1 MRELKRKHK
10 NNNMNLSLSEQLTYS
25 TVRIECEL
33 KTGGTSTGTGFF
45 FNFLENKMNN
55 TPVPV
60 VVTNK
65 HVIKNASKGKL
76 IITKANEKGEPIDT
90 QHFTIS
96 FDNFESYWRLHPE
109 DEVDLCAMPIAT
121 FVNEAQKRGDKLF
134 YIPFTKDL
142 LLTEKHKDELTAI
155 EDVLMIGYPNGIWDS
170 VNNMPI
176 FRKGITATNPLIDY
190 NGKKEIM
197 IDIASFPGSSGSP
210 VLIFNEGGYRDK
222 RGNNYMGV
230 SRVILL
236 GVLYAGPQATA
247 TGEIVMTPN
256 LQRPISV
263 SQIPNNLGLIIKSER
278 IIEMEKLFQ

>member
-1 MRELKRKHK
+1 MS
-10 NNNMNLSLSEQLTYS
+10 LSISEQLTYS

-45 FNFLENKMNN
+45 FNFLEDKANN
-55 TPVPV
+55 NHVPV

-90 QHFTIS
+90 EHFTIAL
-96 FDNFESYWRLHPE
+96 DNFESFWRLHPE
-109 DEVDLCAMPIAT
+109 DDVDLCAMPIAP
-121 FVNEAQKRGDKLF
+121 FLHEAQKRGDKLF

-142 LLTEKHKDELTAI
+142 LLTEKHKEELTAL

-176 FRKGITATNPLIDY
+176 FRKGTTATNPLIDY

-197 IDIASFPGSSGSP
+197 IDIAAFPGSSGSP

-222 RGNNYMGV
+222 KGNTYMGT
-230 SRVILL
+230 SRIILL

-278 IIEMEKLFQ
+278 IIELEKLFEK

>member
-1 MRELKRKHK
+1 MD
-10 NNNMNLSLSEQLTYS
+10 LSISEQLTYS

-45 FNFLENKMNN
+45 FNFLEDKTSN
-55 TPVPV
+55 THVPV

-90 QHFTIS
+90 EHFTLA
-96 FDNFESYWRLHPE
+96 FDNFESFWRLHPE
-109 DEVDLCAMPIAT
+109 ADVDLCAMPIAP

-142 LLTEKHKDELTAI
+142 LPTEKHKEELTAI

-176 FRKGITATNPLIDY
+176 FRKGTTATNPLIDY

-197 IDIASFPGSSGSP
+197 IDIAAFPGSSGSP

-222 RGNNYMGV
+222 KGNTYMGAN
-230 SRVILL
+230 RIILL
-236 GVLYAGPQATA
+236 GVLFAGPQATA

-278 IIEMEKLFQ
+278 IIEMEKLFNQ

>member
-1 MRELKRKHK
+1 
-10 NNNMNLSLSEQLTYS
+10 MNLTLSEKLTYS

-33 KTGGTSTGTGFF
+33 KTGETSTGTGFF
-45 FNFLENKMNN
+45 FNFLEDKTNN
-55 TPVPV
+55 IHVPV

-76 IITKANEKGEPIDT
+76 IITKANENGEPIDT
-90 QHFTIS
+90 QHFTLV
-96 FDNFESYWRLHPE
+96 FDNFESFWKLHPE
-109 DEVDLCAMPIAT
+109 AEIDLCAMSIAP
-121 FVNEAQKRGDKLF
+121 FLKEAAKRGENLF

-142 LLTEKHKDELTAI
+142 LLTEKQKEELCAI

-176 FRKGITATNPLIDY
+176 FRKGTTATNPLIDY

-197 IDIASFPGSSGSP
+197 IDIAAFPGSSGSP

-222 RGNNYMGV
+222 KGNMYWGN
-230 SRVILL
+230 SRIILL

-247 TGEIVMTPN
+247 TGEIIMTPN
-256 LQRPISV
+256 IQRPIAISH
-263 SQIPNNLGLIIKSER
+263 IPNNLGLVIKSER
-278 IIEMEKLFQ
+278 ILELEKLFKQ

>member
-1 MRELKRKHK
+1 MD
-10 NNNMNLSLSEQLTYS
+10 LSISEQLTYS

-45 FNFLENKMNN
+45 FNFLEDEANN
-55 TPVPV
+55 THVPV

-65 HVIKNASKGKL
+65 HVIKNALKGKL

-90 QHFTIS
+90 EHFTLS
-96 FDNFESYWRLHPE
+96 FDNFESFWRLHPE
-109 DEVDLCAMPIAT
+109 ADVDLCAMPIAP
-121 FVNEAQKRGDKLF
+121 FVNEAEKRGDKLF

-155 EDVLMIGYPNGIWDS
+155 EDVLMIGYPNGIWDF

-176 FRKGITATNPLIDY
+176 FRKGSTATNPLLDY

-197 IDIASFPGSSGSP
+197 IDIAAFPGSSGSP
-210 VLIFNEGGYRDK
+210 VLIFNESGYRDK
-222 RGNNYMGV
+222 KGNMFVGK

-278 IIEMEKLFQ
+278 IIEMEKLFKE

>member
-1 MRELKRKHK
+1 
-10 NNNMNLSLSEQLTYS
+10 MNLSLSEQLTYS

-45 FNFLENKMNN
+45 FNFLEDKTNN
-55 TPVPV
+55 THVPV

-65 HVIKNASKGKL
+65 HVIKDASKGKL

-90 QHFTIS
+90 QHFTLV
-96 FDNFESYWRLHPE
+96 FDNFESFWKLHPE
-109 DEVDLCAMPIAT
+109 TEIDLCAMPIAP
-121 FVNEAQKRGDKLF
+121 FLNEAAKRGEKLF
-134 YIPFTKDL
+134 YIPFTKNL
-142 LLTEKHKDELTAI
+142 LLTEKHKEELCAI

-176 FRKGITATNPLIDY
+176 FRKGTTATNPLIDY

-197 IDIASFPGSSGSP
+197 IDIAAFPGSSGSP

-222 RGNNYMGV
+222 KGNMYWGN

-247 TGEIVMTPN
+247 TGEIIMTPN
-256 LQRPISV
+256 IQRPIAV
-263 SQIPNNLGLIIKSER
+263 SRIPNNLGLVIKSEK
-278 IIEMEKLFQ
+278 ILDLEKLFK